1 MVGVTV
7 GAMLFCLTFRESFLR
22 LLPFASSG
30 CVRPYFNR
38 EWNLKGLRFLSRS
51 FVRRFIGMAAG
62 KVKWFNDSKGYGFI
76 ESEDGEDCFVHFSAI
91 QGDGF
96 KTLREG
102 QEVEFEKTMG
112 QKGPQASNVVPK

>member
-1 MVGVTV
+1 M
-7 GAMLFCLTFRESFLR
+7 SW
-22 LLPFASSG
+22 
-30 CVRPYFNR
+30 PYFNW
-38 EWNLKGLRFLSRS
+38 EWNLEELSFLSRS

-102 QEVEFEKTMG
+102 QDVEFEKTDG